1 MARRIYLGVAGT
13 ALLLLGGCASHR
25 ASSSAAKV
33 DKEWV
38 ARVPPD
44 KLGSVQQAELTEEQ
58 AREQITRAQVARKDA
73 EAAKEVAQRNEEA
86 AKSRHAAAKL
96 ALKSAEET
104 GDPAAIEQA
113 QAAACSAQHAVT
125 LAEAETA
132 WRDDAVT
139 TLKSLEDM
147 RQRELDVADAQLEQA
162 EFEAVNANA
171 DVRAKELN
179 AGDFASAV
187 ADARRRAAEQQHQV
201 DSNLQ
206 REEQAKAR
214 WQQLQ
219 DQGYGGSGSQQQP

>member
-1 MARRIYLGVAGT
+1 MARRMYLGVAGT

-25 ASSSAAKV
+25 ASSSAKV
-33 DKEWV
+33 EEEWV

-44 KLGSVQQAELTEEQ
+44 ELGSVQQAALAEEQ
-58 AREQITRAQVARKDA
+58 AREQITRTQVARKDA

-86 AKSRHAAAKL
+86 AKSRHAAARL
-96 ALKSAEET
+96 ALKSAEDT
-104 GDPAAIEQA
+104 GDSAAIEQA
-113 QAAACSAQHAVT
+113 QATACTAQHAVT

-162 EFEAVNANA
+162 RYEAVNANA

-187 ADARRRAAEQQHQV
+187 ADARRKASEQQNQV
-201 DSNLQ
+201 DANLQ

-219 DQGYGGSGSQQQP
+219 EQGYGGSGSQQQHP